1 MFVSTSA
8 SFLED
13 YYVTNFKLKS
23 RMLLEEMS
31 NARVGKSLELFGNKV
46 VVSDAPHVTTDL
58 ILSTSIPHC
67 SGRIIWAPN
76 RFMFLGETY
85 EAIQEEPESD
95 PGPMRKRF
103 IMWMLTTGSRLWKL
117 SWNPCIATKFVN
129 L

>member
-1 MFVSTSA
+1 M
-8 SFLED
+8 
-13 YYVTNFKLKS
+13 
-23 RMLLEEMS
+23 
-31 NARVGKSLELFGNKV
+31 

-58 ILSTSIPHC
+58 ILSTIIPHR

-85 EAIQEEPESD
+85 EAIREEPESD

-117 SWNPCIATKFVN
+117 SWNPCIETKFVN